1 MGKAN
6 YALKIQAVSMWESG
20 KSESRITWTLS
31 DIPAPKHLK
40 PSRHREKESVGARKG
55 PSRDRRYIEPDI

>member
-1 MGKAN
+1 MR
-6 YALKIQAVSMWESG
+6 ESG

-31 DIPAPKHLK
+31 DIPAPTPLK
-40 PSRHREKESVGARKG
+40 ASRHKEMESVGTRKG